1 MNLLSSDKD
10 VLSIWSTC
18 LGITHALRKEKVNR
32 DALHWKKKKAVQGR
46 PSKKKPKAEEEQWS
60 GRVRREIEKT
70 ESEGEGT
77 SQTGR
82 REWAERKEQKITDIQ
97 LCFKI
102 IQLLR
107 YTLKRTEGNFI
118 WKLSSSSL
126 HTSANQVGNR
136 GIRGRHEPKYMNL
149 KPLFSFLKTNHHQYN
164 PGLTHA
170 HLWHLINDKHHKVTC
185 GR

>member
-1 MNLLSSDKD
+1 MLF
-10 VLSIWSTC
+10 V
-18 LGITHALRKEKVNR
+18 RKKWTEMR
-32 DALHWKKKKAVQGR
+32 FSEKKKNRAGR

-107 YTLKRTEGNFI
+107 CTLKWTEGNFI

-126 HTSANQVGNR
+126 HTSVNQVGNR
-136 GIRGRHEPKYMNL
+136 RIRGRHELKYIH
-149 KPLFSFLKTNHHQYN
+149 LFSFLKTNRLQYN
-164 PGLTHA
+164 PGLTHSRW
-170 HLWHLINDKHHKVTC
+170 WHLIIDKHHKDTC
-185 GR
+185 AVNIFTYRQARIMRFTIYSFL